1 MSQALDNELRPREV
15 QGMRTIAFQVPNELF
30 DEIKEYL
37 NRHNMTQ
44 KEFML
49 GLIKAELARDQE
61 QTVSE
66 EQEEEI
72 SEDFSE
78 DEDMTMNMG

>member
-1 MSQALDNELRPREV
+1 
-15 QGMRTIAFQVPNELF
+15 MRTIAFQVPNELF
-30 DEIKEYL
+30 DEIKDYL

-61 QTVSE
+61 QTVTE
-66 EQEEEI
+66 DQEEEL